1 VTGIVTAHQTGPGDI
16 AITCEGVWKSY
27 RNYHQRS
34 HSLKEKVLAKRNRYE
49 EFWVLKG
56 IDVEVPVGGTFGI
69 VGANGSGKSTLLKT
83 MAKILT
89 PNKGYVDVRGRIS
102 SLLELGIGF
111 HPELTGTENVYL
123 SCSILGFT
131 KRDTAAR
138 FDEIVEFAGIEQFM
152 DMPVKNYSTG
162 MYARLAFAVAI
173 TVDPEILI
181 VDEVLS
187 VGDESFQMKCYE
199 RIAKFRA
206 EGRTIVLVTHS
217 LEAIRTLCNQA
228 LWLHD
233 GVAKAYGEPLDV
245 VSAYLGEVHGH
256 LEEPTGNGVVPKHER
271 FGSGAVMVDDLVML
285 DGNGAVTTTART
297 GEPLT
302 LRVHYTAHEPV
313 ERAICSIAVYRADN
327 LAYVFGQ
334 TTKQAKLPLLLA
346 ERGVIEFHMRE
357 VPFLGGHYV
366 VSVALLDDE
375 TLQPYDWHERG
386 YAMMVFDNPAFT
398 AQAGLVRVD
407 GSWNASAA
415 TVRA

>member
-1 VTGIVTAHQTGPGDI
+1 MSSRDI

-34 HSLKEKVLAKRNRYE
+34 HSLKEKVLAKRTRYE

-56 IDVEVPVGGTFGI
+56 IDLEVPVGSTFGI

-83 MAKILT
+83 MARILA

-131 KRDTAAR
+131 KRDTDAR
-138 FDEIVEFAGIEQFM
+138 YDEIVEFAGIEQFM
-152 DMPVKNYSTG
+152 HMPVKNYSTG

-187 VGDESFQMKCYE
+187 VGDESFQLRCYE
-199 RIAKFRA
+199 RISKFRA

-217 LEAIRTLCNQA
+217 LEAVRMLCNQA

-233 GVAKAYGEPLDV
+233 GVAKLSGAPLDV
-245 VSAYLGEVHGH
+245 VSAYLGEVHGTFDDPSGG
-256 LEEPTGNGVVPKHER
+256 EVPQHQR
-271 FGSGAVMVDDLVML
+271 FGSGQAMVDDLILL
-285 DGNGAVTTTART
+285 DADGKVTTTART

-302 LRVHYTAHEPV
+302 VQVHYSAKEPV
-313 ERAICSIAVYRADN
+313 DEALCSIAVYRADT
-327 LAYVFGQ
+327 LSYVFGQ
-334 TTKQAKLPLLLA
+334 TTRQAKMSLSLA
-346 ERGVIEFHMRE
+346 EQGVIEFAIDE
-357 VPFLGGHYV
+357 LPFLGGHYLL
-366 VSVALLDDE
+366 SVALLDDR
-375 TLQPYDWHERG
+375 TLQPLDWHERG
-386 YAMMVFDNPAFT
+386 YSMMVFDNPRLA

-407 GSWNASAA
+407 GSWKSSTA
-415 TVRA
+415 TVKA

>member
-1 VTGIVTAHQTGPGDI
+1 MTGVVTGHQTDPGEI
-16 AITCEGVWKSY
+16 AIRCEGVWKSY

-83 MAKILT
+83 MARILT

-187 VGDESFQMKCYE
+187 VGDESFQLRCYE
-199 RIAKFRA
+199 RISKFRA

-233 GVAKAYGEPLDV
+233 GVAKSYGQPLDV

-256 LEEPTGNGVVPKHER
+256 LEEPTGEVPKHER
-271 FGSGAVMVDDLVML
+271 FGSGAVMVDDLVMV
-285 DGNGAVTTTART
+285 DGTGSVAPTART

-302 LRVHYTAHEPV
+302 LRVHYTAHQPV
-313 ERAICSIAVYRADN
+313 DRAICSIAVYRADN

-334 TTKQAKLPLLLA
+334 TTRQAKMPLTLA
-346 ERGVIEFHMRE
+346 DQGVIEFHMRE

-366 VSVALLDDE
+366 VSVALLDE
-375 TLQPYDWHERG
+375 QTLQPYDWHERG

>member
-1 VTGIVTAHQTGPGDI
+1 MTGVAAGGSIGGGEI

-34 HSLKEKVLAKRNRYE
+34 HSLKEKVLAKRSRYE

-83 MAKILT
+83 MARILT
-89 PNKGYVDVRGRIS
+89 PNKGFVHVRGRIS

-138 FDEIVEFAGIEQFM
+138 YDEIVDFAGIEQFM
-152 DMPVKNYSTG
+152 HMPVKNYSTG
-162 MYARLAFAVAI
+162 MYARLAFAVAV
-173 TVDPEILI
+173 TVEPEILI

-187 VGDESFQMKCYE
+187 VGDESFQLRCYE
-199 RIAKFRA
+199 RISKFRA
-206 EGRTIVLVTHS
+206 EGRTIVLVSHS
-217 LEAIRTLCNQA
+217 LEAIRSLCNRA

-233 GVAKAYGEPLDV
+233 GVAQACGEPLDV

-256 LEEPTGNGVVPKHER
+256 IEDPSGEVSQHER
-271 FGSGAVMVDDLVML
+271 FGSGAVVVDDVVMVD
-285 DGNGAVTTTART
+285 GSGSVTTTART

-302 LRVHYTAHEPV
+302 LRVHYTAREPV
-313 ERAICSIAVYRADN
+313 DRAICSIAVYRADT

-334 TTKQAKLPLLLA
+334 TTRQAKVSLRLA
-346 ERGVIEFHMRE
+346 HQGVIEFAMRE
-357 VPFLGGHYV
+357 VPFLGGHYL
-366 VSVALLDDE
+366 VSVALLDDQ

-386 YAMMVFDNPAFT
+386 YTMMVFDNPGFSS
-398 AQAGLVRVD
+398 QAGLVRVD
-407 GSWNASAA
+407 GDWNASTA
-415 TVRA
+415 TVKA

>member
-1 VTGIVTAHQTGPGDI
+1 MTGILTGHQTGSDAI
-16 AITCEGVWKSY
+16 AISCEGVWKSY

-131 KRDTAAR
+131 KRDTDAR

-187 VGDESFQMKCYE
+187 VGDESFQLKCYE
-199 RIAKFRA
+199 RISKFRA

-233 GVAKAYGEPLDV
+233 GVAKAQGQPLDV

-256 LEEPTGNGVVPKHER
+256 LEEPSGGVVPKHER
-271 FGSGAVMVDDLVML
+271 FGSGAVVVEDVVMV
-285 DGNGAVTTTART
+285 DGNGALTPTART

-302 LRVHYTAHEPV
+302 LRVHYTSREPV
-313 ERAICSIAVYRADN
+313 EKAICSIAVYRADN

-334 TTKQAKLPLLLA
+334 TTRQAKMPLILQ
-346 ERGVIEFHMRE
+346 ERGVIEFHLRE
-357 VPFLGGHYV
+357 VPFLGGHYL

-407 GSWNASAA
+407 GSWKASTA

>member
-1 VTGIVTAHQTGPGDI
+1 VTGVTVVPQTGGGES
-16 AITCEGVWKSY
+16 AIICDGVWKSY

-34 HSLKEKVLAKRNRYE
+34 HSLKEKVLAKRSRYE

-83 MAKILT
+83 MARILT
-89 PNKGYVDVRGRIS
+89 PNRGYVDVRGRIS

-111 HPELTGTENVYL
+111 HPELTGTENVFL

-131 KRDTAAR
+131 KRDTEAR
-138 FDEIVEFAGIEQFM
+138 YDEIVEFAGIEHFM
-152 DMPVKNYSTG
+152 HMPVKNYSTG
-162 MYARLAFAVAI
+162 MYARLAFAVAV

-187 VGDESFQMKCYE
+187 VGDESFQLRCYE

-217 LEAIRTLCNQA
+217 LEAIRTLCSQA
-228 LWLHD
+228 LWLHE
-233 GVAKAYGEPLDV
+233 GVAKVSGEPLDV

-256 LEEPTGNGVVPKHER
+256 PGEDLPNGEVPQHHR
-271 FGSGAVMVDDLVML
+271 FGSGDVIVDDLIML
-285 DGNGAVTTTART
+285 DGEGAVTRTART

-302 LRVHYTAHEPV
+302 LRVHYTAHKSV
-313 ERAICSIAVYRADN
+313 EHALCSIAVYRADS

-334 TTKQAKLPLLLA
+334 TTAQAKVPLRLVDQ
-346 ERGVIEFHMRE
+346 GVIEFAIGE
-357 VPFLGGHYV
+357 LPFLGGHYL
-366 VSVALLDDE
+366 VSVALLDE
-375 TLQPYDWHERG
+375 RTLQPFDWHERG
-386 YAMMVFDNPAFT
+386 YTMMVFDNPAFT
-398 AQAGLVRVD
+398 AQAGVVRVD
-407 GSWNASAA
+407 GRWNTSNTAVTA
-415 TVRA
+415 